1 MRDDVPPQPRER
13 SKGWGPPRCSEGAAG
28 HPLGI
33 RDLCIEHSAS
43 GQPQAFQ
50 GFPVAQPWLGGSRAM
65 RSKRPGTLRP
75 LVTKL

>member
-1 MRDDVPPQPRER
+1 MFLLSLEKDQKVGGLLGAVREQQ
-13 SKGWGPPRCSEGAAG
+13 G